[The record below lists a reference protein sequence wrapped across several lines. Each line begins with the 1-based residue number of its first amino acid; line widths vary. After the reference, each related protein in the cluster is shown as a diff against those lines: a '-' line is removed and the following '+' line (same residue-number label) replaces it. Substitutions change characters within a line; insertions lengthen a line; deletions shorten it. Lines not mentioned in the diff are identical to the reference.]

1 MAPASTPSNPPW
13 LNGGRAVAA
22 ALVAELLPN
31 VTFDPPDFPREE
43 LGASLVGLELL
54 IDRHFEPDGGI
65 PAHYELLATVV
76 VRGRRLSW
84 LGLGGSG
91 HVDLDPASAGG
102 LLGAAR
108 AVLASSDRGHSG
120 IDTAIGRTI
129 TRVRLLVEDGKALAR
144 GHSAHGGHTT
154 REWRLNDC
162 APGPL
167 PEAWAHLLGC
177 MRDLAPVP
185 ALGPRVLPRGAVDL
199 GPAFAARAAVPLP
212 HVQTRLLLNQRLW
225 LRVGQDASSC
235 LYRVDVD
242 PSLVHEVDA
251 AGRTVQALEL
261 GTGIT
266 LDLPGISL
274 TRRQVVLADDHLDV
288 TILDR
293 AAWAYVQR
301 D

>member
-1 MAPASTPSNPPW
+1 MAPTSPPGNPPW
-13 LNGGRAVAA
+13 LATGRAVAA
-22 ALVAELLPN
+22 ALVAECLPR
-31 VTFDPPDFPREE
+31 VTFDPPDSPPEE
-43 LGASLVGLELL
+43 LGASLIGLELL

-76 VRGRRLSW
+76 VRGRRLAW
-84 LGLGGSG
+84 LGLGGAG

-108 AVLASSDRGHSG
+108 DLLASSDTGRSG

-129 TRVRLLVEDGKALAR
+129 TRVRLQVEDGKAIAHGHAAR
-144 GHSAHGGHTT
+144 GSHVT

-185 ALGPRVLPRGAVDL
+185 ALGPRVLPRGPVDL
-199 GPAFAARAAVPLP
+199 GLAFAARAAVPLP

-225 LRVGQDASSC
+225 LRVGQDATSR

-242 PSLVHEVDA
+242 PSQVHEVDA
-251 AGRTVQALEL
+251 AGRTVQTLEL
-261 GTGIT
+261 GYGTSV
-266 LDLPGISL
+266 DLPGMSL
-274 TRRQVVLADDHLDV
+274 TRRQVVLADDDLDV
-288 TILDR
+288 TIIDR
-293 AAWAYVQR
+293 AAWAFVQR

>member
-1 MAPASTPSNPPW
+1 MAPASTPHNPPW
-13 LNGGRAVAA
+13 LHDGPAVAA
-22 ALVAELLPN
+22 ALVAECLPG
-31 VTFDPPDFPREE
+31 VHFEPPDFPREE

-65 PAHYELLATVV
+65 PSHYELLATVM
-76 VRGRRLSW
+76 VRGRRLAW
-84 LGLGGSG
+84 IGLGGAG
-91 HVDLDPASAGG
+91 HVDLDPAAAGG
-102 LLGAAR
+102 LLAAAR
-108 AVLASSDRGHSG
+108 ALLDSSDRGHSG

-129 TRVRLLVEDGKALAR
+129 TRVRLLMEDGKATAR
-144 GHSAHGGHTT
+144 GHSEHGGHTT

-167 PEAWAHLLGC
+167 PKAWAHLLDC
-177 MRDLAPVP
+177 VRDLAPVP
-185 ALGPRVLPRGAVDL
+185 ALGPRVLPRGPVDL

-225 LRVGQDASSC
+225 LRVGQDATSR

-242 PSLVHEVDA
+242 PSQLHEVDA
-251 AGRTVQALEL
+251 AGRTVQ
-261 GTGIT
+261 T
-266 LDLPGISL
+266 LDLATGVAVDLPGLSL

>member
-1 MAPASTPSNPPW
+1 MAPPTTPDNPPW
-13 LNGGRAVAA
+13 LGSGRAVAA
-22 ALVAELLPN
+22 ALVAECLPG
-31 VTFDPPDFPREE
+31 VTFEPPDFPREE

-54 IDRHFEPDGGI
+54 VDRHFEPDGGI
-65 PAHYELLATVV
+65 PAHYELLATVM
-76 VRGRRLSW
+76 VRGRRLAW
-84 LGLGGSG
+84 IGLGGAG
-91 HVDLDPASAGG
+91 HVDLDAAAAGG
-102 LLGAAR
+102 LLAAAR
-108 AVLASSDRGHSG
+108 ALLASSDSGHSG

-129 TRVRLLVEDGKALAR
+129 TRVRLQVEDGKAIAR
-144 GHSAHGGHTT
+144 GDSGQSGYTT

-185 ALGPRVLPRGAVDL
+185 ALGPRLLPRGPVDL

-225 LRVGQDASSC
+225 LRVGQDATSR

-242 PSLVHEVDA
+242 PGQVHEVDA
-251 AGRTVQALEL
+251 AGRIVQTLEL
-261 GTGIT
+261 GNGTSV
-266 LDLPGISL
+266 DLPGMSL

-288 TILDR
+288 TIIDR
-293 AAWAYVQR
+293 AAWAFVQR